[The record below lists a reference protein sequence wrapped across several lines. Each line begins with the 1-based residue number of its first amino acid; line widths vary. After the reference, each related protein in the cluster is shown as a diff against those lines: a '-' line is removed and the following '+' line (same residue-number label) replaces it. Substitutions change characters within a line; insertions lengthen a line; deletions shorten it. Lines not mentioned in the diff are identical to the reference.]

1 MIIHHSNYSVVPFFD
16 FLKTLAANN
25 NREWF
30 AQHRDD
36 YEVARAEVLQIL
48 EACISEVAKF
58 EDLGQ
63 LKAKETMFRIYRDV
77 RFSKNKDPFKLNFS
91 AMISANGKKA
101 MSGFAYYIHFQPN
114 ASFLAAGM
122 YEPKPEELAKMR
134 QEIDYNT
141 EAFKKII
148 YEPSFVSLFGKM
160 KGKQLKTSPKG
171 YPKDHPEIELLRYTQ
186 FYFSLDFADA
196 EVLSPEFPEKLA
208 NGCLKLRPFL
218 EFLQEAS
225 H

>member
-1 MIIHHSNYSVVPFFD
+1 MPFFD
-16 FLKTLAANN
+16 FLKSLADNN

-48 EACISEVAKF
+48 EACIGEVAKF

-63 LKAKETMFRIYRDV
+63 LKVKETMFRIYRDV
-77 RFSKNKDPFKLNFS
+77 RFSKNKDPFKVNFS
-91 AMISANGKKA
+91 AQISANGKKS
-101 MSGFAYYIHFQPN
+101 MNGFAYYIHFQN
-114 ASFLAAGM
+114 DASFMAAGM
-122 YEPKPEELAKMR
+122 YEPTPMELAKMR

-148 YEPSFVSLFGKM
+148 YEPSFVGLFGKM

-171 YPKDHPEIELLRYTQ
+171 YSKDHPEIELLRYTQ
-186 FYFSLDFADA
+186 FYFSIDFTNA
-196 EVLSPEFPEKLA
+196 EVLSPQFPEQLA
-208 NGCLKLRPFL
+208 NACLKIRPFL
-218 EFLQEAS
+218 EFLQES
-225 H
+225 SN